1 MLYNKLMKQL
11 HQMGLQPRYFNYIK
25 SGTKRIELRLNDS
38 KRQQIQVGDEIQFT
52 CGTQYILAKVKG
64 KIHFDTF
71 KDLFE
76 FLGHD
81 MTLVASKDTS
91 EEEMLKVMEQFYP
104 LPKQHQLGVVG
115 LVIEP
120 VKA

>member
-1 MLYNKLMKQL
+1 
-11 HQMGLQPRYFNYIK
+11 MGLQSTYFNYMK
-25 SGTKRIELRLNDS
+25 NGTKRIELRLNDY
-38 KRQQIQVGDEIQFT
+38 KRQQIKIGDEIQFT

-64 KIHFDTF
+64 KIYFDTF

-81 MTLVASKDTS
+81 MTLVADKSVS

-104 LPKQHQLGVVG
+104 LKKQHEIGVVG
-115 LVIEP
+115 LVLELI
-120 VKA
+120 